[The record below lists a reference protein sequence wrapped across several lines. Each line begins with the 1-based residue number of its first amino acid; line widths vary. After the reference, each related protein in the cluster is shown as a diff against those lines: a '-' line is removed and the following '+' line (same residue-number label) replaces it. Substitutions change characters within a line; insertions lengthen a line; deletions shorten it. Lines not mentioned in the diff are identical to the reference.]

1 MCTLSEVLFRSNLPV
16 TMSFFSPYF
25 SIIVNSILIGLSQRH
40 LSLTCLCPCSCPP
53 ATSPAASGSYG
64 SCSWPFLA
72 AHPSLTPYTAAAAAV
87 HHQSQHLTAT
97 ATATA
102 RVTQQQY
109 TCYSTQRRLRQR
121 QQQVSLHN
129 GSITPPMPRLTYG
142 AYLFTVTYIYSMRR
156 KDNEVC

>member
-25 SIIVNSILIGLSQRH
+25 SIIVNSILIGVSQRH

-72 AHPSLTPYTAAAAAV
+72 AHPSTPHS
-87 HHQSQHLTAT
+87 HHTQQQ
-97 ATATA
+97 
-102 RVTQQQY
+102 QQQY
-109 TCYSTQRRLRQR
+109 TTSLNTSLPLHELLNNSTHVTQHS
-121 QQQVSLHN
+121 VVC
-129 GSITPPMPRLTYG
+129 GSGSMSP
-142 AYLFTVTYIYSMRR
+142 FTTAP
-156 KDNEVC
+156 